1 MCSIVDVNQIRIR
14 QATYARK
21 LSAIK
26 SNKRFALLTT
36 GTILLLLGVAAPA
49 AYGATQLLDPKVTG
63 NGSGT
68 ITCAGGGDA
77 CVPCGGLFDGGT
89 TATIT
94 FDGAGGITAGHG
106 TWTITMVGFNPGATA
121 SGPIT
126 SVSTN
131 KVTFSLTGNFNPQ
144 GACGPGVLVPISI
157 TGNCGTSATITFTA
171 TGPTPLF
178 ASGSFSGTVTCKG
191 K

>member
-49 AYGATQLLDPKVTG
+49 AYGATQLLDPKVSG

-94 FDGAGGITAGHG
+94 FDGAGGDHS
-106 TWTITMVGFNPGATA
+106 GAWHMDNHNGWFQPR
-121 SGPIT
+121 SNRIRPDYL
-126 SVSTN
+126 SVHEQSH
-131 KVTFSLTGNFNPQ
+131 F
-144 GACGPGVLVPISI
+144 LVD
-157 TGNCGTSATITFTA
+157 GQF
-171 TGPTPLF
+171 
-178 ASGSFSGTVTCKG
+178 
-191 K
+191 